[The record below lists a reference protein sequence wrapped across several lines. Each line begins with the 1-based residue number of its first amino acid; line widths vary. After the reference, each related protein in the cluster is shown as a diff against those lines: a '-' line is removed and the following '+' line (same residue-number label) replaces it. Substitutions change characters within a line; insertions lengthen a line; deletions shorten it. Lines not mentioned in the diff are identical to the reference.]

1 MSLQITSEH
10 ALFSPSQPSWINYD
24 DVQLIE
30 AFKNSHRSDLGTEI
44 HEWSSIQI
52 QYKSIVS
59 NLKEIEK
66 GVKTHIHDKYIGA
79 FEEGGSMLTQAKRAW
94 GRTLIKHMDY
104 LPKETYPT
112 VKMFVNDSISYGMES
127 ESKVEYSE
135 YFWGT
140 ADAIK
145 YDQGSKLLQVFD
157 LKTGSRPGK
166 ISQLYTYAALYCLQH
181 DLKPDNISFET
192 RIYQSGDI
200 LTDNPPSELIYD
212 LMKTIVH
219 GDSIINKFKGGKS

>member
-66 GVKTHIHDKYIGA
+66 GVKTHIHDKYIREQISEKSRLYGA
-79 FEEGGSMLTQAKRAW
+79 
-94 GRTLIKHMDY
+94 TLIKHMDY

-135 YFWGT
+135 CFWGT

-181 DLKPDNISFET
+181 DLKPDSISFET

-219 GDSIINKFKGGKS
+219 GDSIITKFKGGKS